1 MKLNEDYMILP
12 AKAEKEILEVEITK
26 EDSEFLSWIFNVKG
40 IDFAEPDE
48 ETGDAQLSI
57 EFEVVRPEVIP
68 EEYESE
74 TDSRIVNVLGDIV
87 VDILTIATKQ
97 ESLKIQDAD
106 TESNS

>member
-26 EDSEFLSWIFNVKG
+26 EDHELLSWIFNIKG
-40 IDFAEPDE
+40 IDFAEPDV

-57 EFEVVRPEVIP
+57 EFDVVRPDVIP
-68 EEYESE
+68 DEYESA
-74 TDSRIVNVLGDIV
+74 TDPRIVNVLGDIV
-87 VDILTIATKQ
+87 VDILTLATEQ
-97 ESLKIQDAD
+97 ASLKIQDAD